1 MASNQQQPTNSPT
14 KTQVSSKEERT
25 FKIQDNKP
33 LLAVIAVIGLIM
45 LTAIGVGLY
54 ALISGVTGGDD
65 ESPEEEQVAQ
75 ASSTNS
81 EDEDSSEN
89 SESTDTEGSS
99 EENDSES
106 EEDTTSEDS
115 EDGSDSNQEESSD
128 EESQDTSASD
138 NDSEESS
145 NESDEENDSEDSSDQ
160 SNGNEDSEENSDESS
175 DNSEDTSDNSADNS
189 TDEGDSEGNVDA
201 NGAASTARRI
211 GSLTQEAFNKSLDN
225 QARINESGVWYA
237 TDYEP
242 GDIIGDSHEVQLGD
256 TLWEIAEGVY
266 GDGSAWTK
274 IEAVNSDS
282 IGYLPNGEHALITP
296 GTVLVLPS
304 P

>member
-65 ESPEEEQVAQ
+65 ENPEEEQVAQ
-75 ASSTNS
+75 ASSTNT
-81 EDEDSSEN
+81 EDEDN
-89 SESTDTEGSS
+89 D
-99 EENDSES
+99 ENDSES

-115 EDGSDSNQEESSD
+115 EEGSDSNQDEGSSEDEQDASTSDDNDEETTDESD
-128 EESQDTSASD
+128 EESDSVE
-138 NDSEESS
+138 DSE
-145 NESDEENDSEDSSDQ
+145 Q
-160 SNGNEDSEENSDESS
+160 SNDEDNSEENSDESGEDS
-175 DNSEDTSDNSADNS
+175 ETATDNSNDNS
-189 TDEGDSEGNVDA
+189 TDEEDSEGNVDA
-201 NGAASTARRI
+201 NGAVSVARSI
-211 GSLTQEAFNKSLDN
+211 GSLTQDAFEKSLEN
-225 QARINESGVWYA
+225 QSRINESGVWYA

-242 GDIIGDSHEVQLGD
+242 GDVVGDSHEVQLGD
-256 TLWEIAEGVY
+256 TLWEIAEGAY

-274 IEAVNSDS
+274 IEAANLDS

-296 GTVLVLPS
+296 GTVLVIPS